1 MKNLGDVTMV
11 DTEKEAIINRFRI
24 IRGHVNGIE
33 KMIEGGKECA
43 DIMVQMT
50 AVTASMAKVKI
61 MICKHMVE
69 QCIDKALVEEKD
81 IKKEIT
87 KILDNILKIS

>member
-1 MKNLGDVTMV
+1 MV

-24 IRGHVNGIE
+24 IRGHVSGIE
-33 KMIEGGKECA
+33 KMIEGGKECT

-50 AVTASMAKVKI
+50 AVTASMAKVKM

-69 QCIDKALVEEKD
+69 RCIEKALLEEKD
-81 IKKEIT
+81 IKTEIT